1 MALKDNSPTLSY
13 VAWSDLLITYEGT
26 TYKIQNSYTNMKYI
40 YWDITNP
47 YTLQCFNKTQQQ
59 APGMRQVFINDN
71 GMGTQRTHEDIVM
84 TWDGN
89 NNDLIASQIFA
100 LHESN
105 KVTGNKFVAI
115 ETDIEGVRQTV
126 GETNTELGKVSERVS
141 QIKQQ
146 ADDINI
152 SVSELNKTFT
162 DTQEVLELRE
172 NLNKSIITLNSS
184 VGLFKSEFSSYY
196 KNNLIDSQ
204 EQVKINTH
212 LDVLDNNKLDL
223 LKYIA
228 IVETIIKE
236 EGQTSQVI
244 VLNSA
249 KDQLS
254 NSIDN
259 IRTYTL
265 GAISDGTIV
274 PSEITFI
281 TNLFSKVSIAIN
293 ELKNVCDDCI
303 FLGAGGKISEELAK
317 ISIKS
322 DEIIL
327 SVSNAEEAIKS
338 NLGVEKNLLQG
349 NIKDFRLGMEDLN
362 KSIDSLSKDGVV
374 DNTDKTIINNKILE
388 IESEK
393 NDIVNKYNELSTSE
407 LISPSNKSEL
417 DIEFNKF
424 IEKYNSMVNT
434 IHSVTT
440 DEFFNDYEKMQVEN
454 LINETLICLSN
465 LHPVLSQAI
474 DNVQLNT
481 QKKEVS
487 EMKNEL
493 NGNIADVENKVVEL
507 NTYVNTTFEDNVLDE
522 TERKNI
528 SNNLD
533 ILTRE
538 KVDIDNQ
545 FSQLNSNKFLDG
557 ILKINYGT
565 SYNNLVKYYGD
576 IVIIVNNI
584 LDKKALINDSDRSS
598 LSNAY
603 LKFNEELAN
612 FVKLSNEV
620 INYISKKEAEHVKSL
635 LDKDIEDVGSKI
647 DTLEGDI
654 NTTFK
659 DNILDETERKD
670 ISNNL
675 EDLRA
680 KKIDVDGQYNHLI
693 DNPLLSID
701 LKNRFK
707 ESYDTLI
714 NIYNNLVETMEY
726 IINKSGL
733 INESDRTR
741 LDKDKN
747 DFNISIANFSKSAN
761 EVLENIGANFTES
774 SFNQLSDKLDDL
786 NVQVDNIVEDLRD
799 FTADGIIDN
808 AEKLAIEQNIKVVE
822 TEFAK
827 NEVEYNNIYNSTNLN
842 SSQKDALRTSFNAYK
857 SKYQNLINIIS
868 NILSMKEFIT
878 DENRDLLNTAY
889 SEYNY
894 AIKDYLL
901 VVYNSIDIIN
911 NKNIADAKTELNE
924 DITNISNSLNNLSN
938 TMNGVFKDGL
948 LSDSEKLA
956 IKQTLEAIEIEKI
969 DIDRGYESI
978 YNNSNLIGNDKTN
991 LYNAYGKYVVDHN
1004 SLIDVINEI
1013 LNKNSILNESDQSNI
1028 ATSLVKY
1035 KNSLS
1040 EYKVR
1045 YNLAV
1050 DSISNKN
1057 IADAKTEMQNNI
1069 NEVSSALNGLEDTM
1083 NGAFKD
1089 GLLSDSEKL
1098 AIKQNLQIISKEKAD
1113 VDEQY
1118 LSIYNNVDLI
1128 GDAKTNFKLVYD
1140 SYCTAYTD
1148 VVSVIDGILNKVG
1161 LIDSSDKDLLD
1172 SKFKNYSNCSGD
1184 YSKAVNDAIDNISN
1198 TKAARTEEE
1207 AKKFTEAQ
1215 IKIVN
1220 DAISLKVS
1228 KSEIDETIDSKIDL
1242 AKAEIKITTDEIT
1255 QQVSQKIGKDNVI
1268 STINQSA
1275 ESIKINASKIN
1286 LSGYVTV
1293 TNLKTSGSTTI
1304 NGGNITTGT
1313 IDASLANITNINA
1326 SNITSGT
1333 INTSLVKIKGSTTKK
1348 IVMGNDNY
1356 CVYDGTETD
1365 ANRKIFMGFRRHSDT
1380 ISVPSIILGSNG
1392 VNPNVDGAVISGGT
1406 YTTYSH
1412 YKNNDNPE
1420 GIDQS
1425 YGALAFKYNAGSN
1438 DICTLNM
1445 YQDGKVGLQAGSSV
1459 YLRAG
1464 KATNSTAQLVI
1475 QSDSVLSRKPFSCS
1489 STIYSTGNI
1498 TTAGALNV
1506 TGAITGNSTLSVGAI
1521 TGKSTIKA
1529 SGQISTTSTIYAS
1542 NSITSNAG
1550 IYANTEIKATRAYAD
1565 EFFIKDNSQQIFK
1578 HLYTNWM
1585 ANGCNWDWQEHYLND
1600 AVLVGCVIEMNTVED
1615 DIKSLDLN
1623 DLDTIKQIKF
1633 REITK
1638 YNGDTE
1644 ECIDISDVT
1653 NRDEITSGRSVDLIK
1668 LVHLLVKE
1676 VQYLKMRM
1684 NGE

>member
-1 MALKDNSPTLSY
+1 MAIKDNSPTLSY

-115 ETDIEGVRQTV
+115 ETDIEGVRQSV

-274 PSEITFI
+274 PSEVTFI
-281 TNLFSKVSIAIN
+281 TNLFSKVNIAIN

-374 DNTDKTIINNKILE
+374 DDTDKTIINNKILE

-507 NTYVNTTFEDNVLDE
+507 NTYVNTTFEDN
-522 TERKNI
+522 
-528 SNNLD
+528 
-533 ILTRE
+533 
-538 KVDIDNQ
+538 
-545 FSQLNSNKFLDG
+545 
-557 ILKINYGT
+557 
-565 SYNNLVKYYGD
+565 
-576 IVIIVNNI
+576 
-584 LDKKALINDSDRSS
+584 
-598 LSNAY
+598 
-603 LKFNEELAN
+603 
-612 FVKLSNEV
+612 
-620 INYISKKEAEHVKSL
+620 
-635 LDKDIEDVGSKI
+635 
-647 DTLEGDI
+647 
-654 NTTFK
+654 
-659 DNILDETERKD
+659 ILDETERKD
-670 ISNNL
+670 INNNL

-799 FTADGIIDN
+799 F
-808 AEKLAIEQNIKVVE
+808 
-822 TEFAK
+822 
-827 NEVEYNNIYNSTNLN
+827 
-842 SSQKDALRTSFNAYK
+842 
-857 SKYQNLINIIS
+857 
-868 NILSMKEFIT
+868 
-878 DENRDLLNTAY
+878 
-889 SEYNY
+889 
-894 AIKDYLL
+894 
-901 VVYNSIDIIN
+901 
-911 NKNIADAKTELNE
+911 
-924 DITNISNSLNNLSN
+924 
-938 TMNGVFKDGL
+938 
-948 LSDSEKLA
+948 
-956 IKQTLEAIEIEKI
+956 
-969 DIDRGYESI
+969 
-978 YNNSNLIGNDKTN
+978 
-991 LYNAYGKYVVDHN
+991 
-1004 SLIDVINEI
+1004 
-1013 LNKNSILNESDQSNI
+1013 
-1028 ATSLVKY
+1028 
-1035 KNSLS
+1035 
-1040 EYKVR
+1040 
-1045 YNLAV
+1045 
-1050 DSISNKN
+1050 
-1057 IADAKTEMQNNI
+1057 
-1069 NEVSSALNGLEDTM
+1069 SAL
-1083 NGAFKD
+1083 
-1089 GLLSDSEKL
+1089 S
-1098 AIKQNLQIISKEKAD
+1098 IIPS
-1113 VDEQY
+1113 
-1118 LSIYNNVDLI
+1118 
-1128 GDAKTNFKLVYD
+1128 
-1140 SYCTAYTD
+1140 
-1148 VVSVIDGILNKVG
+1148 
-1161 LIDSSDKDLLD
+1161 
-1172 SKFKNYSNCSGD
+1172 
-1184 YSKAVNDAIDNISN
+1184 AV
-1198 TKAARTEEE
+1198 K
-1207 AKKFTEAQ
+1207 
-1215 IKIVN
+1215 
-1220 DAISLKVS
+1220 SLK
-1228 KSEIDETIDSKIDL
+1228 
-1242 AKAEIKITTDEIT
+1242 
-1255 QQVSQKIGKDNVI
+1255 
-1268 STINQSA
+1268 
-1275 ESIKINASKIN
+1275 
-1286 LSGYVTV
+1286 
-1293 TNLKTSGSTTI
+1293 
-1304 NGGNITTGT
+1304 
-1313 IDASLANITNINA
+1313 
-1326 SNITSGT
+1326 
-1333 INTSLVKIKGSTTKK
+1333 
-1348 IVMGNDNY
+1348 
-1356 CVYDGTETD
+1356 
-1365 ANRKIFMGFRRHSDT
+1365 
-1380 ISVPSIILGSNG
+1380 
-1392 VNPNVDGAVISGGT
+1392 
-1406 YTTYSH
+1406 
-1412 YKNNDNPE
+1412 
-1420 GIDQS
+1420 
-1425 YGALAFKYNAGSN
+1425 
-1438 DICTLNM
+1438 
-1445 YQDGKVGLQAGSSV
+1445 
-1459 YLRAG
+1459 
-1464 KATNSTAQLVI
+1464 
-1475 QSDSVLSRKPFSCS
+1475 S
-1489 STIYSTGNI
+1489 STILST
-1498 TTAGALNV
+1498 
-1506 TGAITGNSTLSVGAI
+1506 
-1521 TGKSTIKA
+1521 
-1529 SGQISTTSTIYAS
+1529 
-1542 NSITSNAG
+1542 
-1550 IYANTEIKATRAYAD
+1550 
-1565 EFFIKDNSQQIFK
+1565 
-1578 HLYTNWM
+1578 
-1585 ANGCNWDWQEHYLND
+1585 
-1600 AVLVGCVIEMNTVED
+1600 
-1615 DIKSLDLN
+1615 
-1623 DLDTIKQIKF
+1623 
-1633 REITK
+1633 
-1638 YNGDTE
+1638 
-1644 ECIDISDVT
+1644 
-1653 NRDEITSGRSVDLIK
+1653 
-1668 LVHLLVKE
+1668 
-1676 VQYLKMRM
+1676 
-1684 NGE
+1684 